1 MCIVNSEDPIVALQ
15 LEQKK
20 TIVSEVSQVA
30 ANAHS
35 AIAAEYRGLTVS
47 ELTELRAKAR
57 ETGVYLK
64 VVKNTLAKRALE
76 GTPYE
81 CMRDGLVGPL
91 MLAFSQEDPG
101 SAARL
106 VKNFA
111 KENDLLA
118 VKMISIGGELFDA
131 SELSK
136 LSSLPTKEQGISLL
150 MAVMKAPIEKF
161 VRTLNEPHAK
171 LVRTIAAVR
180 DQKQAAG

>member
-1 MCIVNSEDPIVALQ
+1 MALQ

-47 ELTELRAKAR
+47 ELTELRSKAR

-81 CMRDGLVGPL
+81 CMSEGLVGPL
-91 MLAFSQEDPG
+91 MLAFSQRR
-101 SAARL
+101 SW
-106 VKNFA
+106 
-111 KENDLLA
+111 
-118 VKMISIGGELFDA
+118 
-131 SELSK
+131 
-136 LSSLPTKEQGISLL
+136 LSSKTCKRFH
-150 MAVMKAPIEKF
+150 KRK
-161 VRTLNEPHAK
+161 
-171 LVRTIAAVR
+171 
-180 DQKQAAG
+180 